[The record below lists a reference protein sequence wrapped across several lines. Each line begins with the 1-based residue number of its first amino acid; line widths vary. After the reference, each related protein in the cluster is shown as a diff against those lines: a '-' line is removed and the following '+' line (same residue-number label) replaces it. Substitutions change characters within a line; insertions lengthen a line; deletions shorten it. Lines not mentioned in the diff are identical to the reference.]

1 MLNRISLA
9 LIDES
14 GTVIPVNEKPYRVEE
29 NLDISILNLY
39 TATLDHFKQI
49 NDEETKFAAKF
60 ELVNLLTN
68 FLKEIKQD
76 DQPF

>member
-1 MLNRISLA
+1 MLNKISLA

-29 NLDISILNLY
+29 NLDNSILELY
-39 TATLDHFKQI
+39 SATFEHFKQM
-49 NDEETKFAAKF
+49 NDDEAKFAAKF

-68 FLKEIKQD
+68 FLKENKTND
-76 DQPF
+76 EPF

>member
-1 MLNRISLA
+1 MLNKISLA
-9 LIDES
+9 LIDET

-39 TATLDHFKQI
+39 TATLDRFKQM
-49 NDEETKFAAKF
+49 NDEEAKFAAKF

-68 FLKEIKQD
+68 FLKENKTD

>member
-1 MLNRISLA
+1 MLNKISLA

-39 TATLDHFKQI
+39 TATLDRFKAMD
-49 NDEETKFAAKF
+49 DEETKFAAKF

-68 FLKEIKQD
+68 FLKETKQD

>member
-1 MLNRISLA
+1 MLNKISLA

-29 NLDISILNLY
+29 NLDNSILELY
-39 TATLDHFKQI
+39 SATFNRFKEM
-49 NDEETKFAAKF
+49 NDEEEKFAAKF

-68 FLKEIKQD
+68 FLKETKETD
-76 DQPF
+76 EPF

>member
-1 MLNRISLA
+1 MLNKISLA

-39 TATLDHFKQI
+39 TATLDRFKQMKD
-49 NDEETKFAAKF
+49 DEAKFAAKF

-68 FLKEIKQD
+68 FLKENKTD
-76 DQPF
+76 DEPF